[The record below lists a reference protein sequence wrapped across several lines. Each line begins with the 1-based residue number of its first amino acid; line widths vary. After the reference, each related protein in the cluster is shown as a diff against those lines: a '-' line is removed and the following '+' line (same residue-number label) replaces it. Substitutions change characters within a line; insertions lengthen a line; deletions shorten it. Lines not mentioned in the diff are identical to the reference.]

1 MKFLG
6 PSKTLVRLLTSRR
19 AFSLAETTM
28 AVAIAA
34 LGIVSIMGLM
44 PQGLETSRRT
54 SNIAVQTRIVQEIVG
69 DLQSMDW
76 ATLDTTV
83 SSQPLRNYDDQG
95 IRLNGSG
102 FISYVAHIELKTDTS
117 PLPQKAGGSG
127 GQQSYM
133 RRLVIKI
140 ASTTRSTFDFS
151 PANADHYKTISYILS
166 KIQ

>member
-1 MKFLG
+1 MKFPV
-6 PSKTLVRLLTSRR
+6 PSNPSVRLHWSRR

-83 SSQPLRNYDDQG
+83 TAQPDRNYDDQG
-95 IRLNGSG
+95 IRITGGG
-102 FISYVAHIELKTDTS
+102 FTSYVAHIELKTDTT
-117 PLPQKAGGSG
+117 PLPQKAGGPG
-127 GQQSYM
+127 GLQPYM

-140 ASTTRSTFDFS
+140 ASTTRTTFDFS
-151 PANADHYKTISYILS
+151 PSNSDHYKTISYVLS